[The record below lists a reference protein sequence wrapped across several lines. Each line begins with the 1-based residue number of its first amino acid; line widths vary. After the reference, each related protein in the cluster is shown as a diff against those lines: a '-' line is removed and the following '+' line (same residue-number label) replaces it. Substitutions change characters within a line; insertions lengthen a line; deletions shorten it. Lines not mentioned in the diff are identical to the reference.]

1 MSGEIGRVSA
11 GEHPAV
17 VGIPRVVGVAVVA
30 VEPPAIVVV
39 FDIEHVEIAVG
50 IRERARC
57 HPCHCP
63 SITLKA
69 VSYLGYPLAGNPRA
83 SRTKYPYFLS
93 LKE

>member
-1 MSGEIGRVSA
+1 MSGEIRRVSA

-17 VGIPRVVGVAVVA
+17 VGIPHVVGVAVVA

-39 FDIEHVEIAVG
+39 FDIEHVLIAVG

-57 HPCHCP
+57 HLFHCP
-63 SITLKA
+63 SITLRA
-69 VSYLGYPLAGNPRA
+69 VSYLRSPLVGNLPA